1 MIGSEHDG
9 WGSLGFPKPPAKPIT
24 GEGTRERKAVRQ
36 RAWKRKHDEKYRQ
49 MEREKRRKR
58 EKNKQHMCRSC
69 GTRTVW
75 KPRIYCHS
83 CTQFFNRSPSW
94 FAQAKLELSTPY
106 NNGRNAD
113 FENRVQQL
121 DTLHKEKPL

>member
-1 MIGSEHDG
+1 VSDWNGER
-9 WGSLGFPKPPAKPIT
+9 WGSLGFPKTPTKPIT
-24 GEGTRERKAVRQ
+24 GEGNRERRAVRQ

-69 GTRTVW
+69 GLQTVW

-83 CTQFFNRSPSW
+83 CSQRSNRSPAW

-106 NNGRNAD
+106 ANGHNVD
-113 FENRVQQL
+113 FEARVRRL
-121 DTLHKEKPL
+121 DALRNEQPL